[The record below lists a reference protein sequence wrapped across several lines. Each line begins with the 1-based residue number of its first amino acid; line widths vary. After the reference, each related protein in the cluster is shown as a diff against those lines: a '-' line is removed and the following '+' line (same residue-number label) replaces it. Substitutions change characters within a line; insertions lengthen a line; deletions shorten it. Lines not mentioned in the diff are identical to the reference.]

1 MRRGSL
7 LPFCGLMLVMLG
19 CALFIPKETRYLEGA
34 QGWATRDEV
43 QQQLGPPKFTETQAG
58 ETIWV
63 YQVRQH
69 QPGDRVVV
77 AGAWCDEYV
86 LTFDGQA
93 VLQRWTHRSY
103 FHGGEVMPTY
113 CVTGGFKPAS

>member
-7 LPFCGLMLVMLG
+7 LPFCSLMLG
-19 CALFIPKETRYLEGA
+19 CALFIPKETRYLESA
-34 QGWATRDEV
+34 QGRATQDEV
-43 QQQLGPPKFTETQAG
+43 QQQLGPPKFTETQVG

-63 YQVRQH
+63 YQVRQ
-69 QPGDRVVV
+69 QEPGDRAVV

-86 LTFDGQA
+86 LTFDGRA

-113 CVTGGFKPAS
+113 CVPDGFKPTS

>member
-1 MRRGSL
+1 MKTLLQISL
-7 LPFCGLMLVMLG
+7 WGVAAMMLG
-19 CALFIPKETRYLEGA
+19 CALFIPKETRYLEGV
-34 QGWATRDEV
+34 QGRATQDEV
-43 QQQLGPPKFTETQAG
+43 RQQLGAPKFTETQA
-58 ETIWV
+58 EATIWV
-63 YQVRQH
+63 YQVRKH

-86 LTFDGQA
+86 LTFDDRA

-113 CVTGGFKPAS
+113 CVTDGFKPAS